1 MRVLLL
7 FTLLAASE
15 TALAQNPDFAR
26 LDRNGD
32 GYISRVEALGDAEIY
47 KRFAQSDADKDRQL
61 SPAEYLRAREDNERR
76 LREDAELTAR
86 VKAALSAEGSIPSNA
101 ISIEAYEG
109 GVQLSGFVPAP
120 DIASRAGRLTASISG
135 VRTVHNNLL
144 VRQRQA
150 SRMQ

>member
-7 FTLLAASE
+7 IVLLAAG
-15 TALAQNPDFAR
+15 TALAQNADFAR

-32 GYISRVEALGDAEIY
+32 GNVSRVEALADPEIF
-47 KRFAQSDADKDRQL
+47 KRFAQFDANKDRLL
-61 SPAEYLRAREDNERR
+61 SPGEYLVARRDNERR
-76 LREDAELTAR
+76 VREDAELAAR
-86 VKAALSAEGSIPSNA
+86 VKAALGAEGSIPSSA

-120 DIASRAGRLTASISG
+120 DIASRAGRVTASISG